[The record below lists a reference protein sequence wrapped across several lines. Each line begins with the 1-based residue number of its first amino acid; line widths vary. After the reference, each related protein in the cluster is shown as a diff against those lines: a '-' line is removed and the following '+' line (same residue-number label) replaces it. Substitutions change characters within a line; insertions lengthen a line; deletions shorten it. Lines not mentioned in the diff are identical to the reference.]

1 MRELRF
7 RMMFPSLPR
16 VVQLGFEHEPPT
28 AAYRM
33 TEDAGRKRIFLK
45 NGVSVRAGNQ
55 GSVRMPQSLAAK

>member
-1 MRELRF
+1 M
-7 RMMFPSLPR
+7 
-16 VVQLGFEHEPPT
+16 VQLGFEHKPPT

-55 GSVRMPQSLAAK
+55 GSVRMLQSLAAK